1 MDAGKGMTPKNT
13 GSALSVRRWLR
24 SAGYA
29 WAGVKHVYRTEA
41 NFRIEVWA
49 AVLALALTLW
59 LGAPLAPILLVCALV
74 LSLELLNTAIEATI
88 DLLSPQ
94 PHPLA
99 KVAKDAAAGAVYVA
113 AFFAVLVGLSVLGP
127 RLWAVVFQ

>member
-1 MDAGKGMTPKNT
+1 MPKNV
-13 GSALSVRRWLR
+13 GSALSVGRWLR

-29 WAGVKHVYRTEA
+29 WAGVQAVYRSEA

-49 AVLALALTLW
+49 AALALALTLV
-59 LGAPLAPILLVCALV
+59 LDAPLAPILLVCALV
-74 LSLELLNTAIEATI
+74 LSLELVNSAVEAAI
-88 DLLSPQ
+88 DLLSPE

-99 KVAKDAAAGAVYVA
+99 KLAKDAAAGAVYVA

-127 RLWAVVFQ
+127 RLWVLVSGG

>member
-1 MDAGKGMTPKNT
+1 MSKNV
-13 GSALSVRRWLR
+13 GSPLSPRRWLR

-29 WAGVKHVYRTEA
+29 WAGVRAVYRSEA

-49 AVLALALTLW
+49 AALALGLTLV
-59 LGAPLAPILLVCALV
+59 LDAPLAPILLTCALV
-74 LSLELLNTAIEATI
+74 LSLELLNSAVEAVV
-88 DLLSPQ
+88 DLISPD

-113 AFFAVLVGLSVLGP
+113 AFFALLVGLSVLGP
-127 RLWAVVFQ
+127 RLWALVSG

>member
-1 MDAGKGMTPKNT
+1 MPKNV
-13 GSALSVRRWLR
+13 GSPLNLRRWLR

-29 WAGVKHVYRTEA
+29 WAGVQAVYRSEA

-49 AVLALALTLW
+49 AAAALLLTLA

-74 LSLELLNTAIEATI
+74 LSLELLNSAVEALV
-88 DLLSPQ
+88 DLVSPD

-127 RLWAVVFQ
+127 KVWALVS